1 MLRQI
6 VLLSLVMTAYATLI
20 PTKVNAA
27 NFTLTAPDSKKSEVV
42 PPTLKSAFPPT
53 FPPRNPIEDP
63 FDPFDSFDPLTPPKR
78 PFPHP
83 PIAQPTF
90 PPINPPLDPFPDPID
105 PFYPIIP
112 TPESEYPPGDYPTPD
127 PNDSVVGPEP
137 VTIFGTVTALGW
149 GVLLKRKFSK
159 KKKS

>member
-6 VLLSLVMTAYATLI
+6 VLLSLAMTAYATLI

-27 NFTLTAPDSKKSEVV
+27 NFTLTAPDNKESEVV
-42 PPTLKSAFPPT
+42 PSTSGSKPSFPRLRIAQPIFPPQDP
-53 FPPRNPIEDP
+53 FPNLIPEDP
-63 FDPFDSFDPLTPPKR
+63 FKP

-90 PPINPPLDPFPDPID
+90 PPLDPPQDPFPDP
-105 PFYPIIP
+105 
-112 TPESEYPPGDYPTPD
+112 PEPQYPPGDYPNPTPD
-127 PNDSVVGPEP
+127 PNGSVIVPEP

-149 GVLLKRKFSK
+149 GALLKRKFSK